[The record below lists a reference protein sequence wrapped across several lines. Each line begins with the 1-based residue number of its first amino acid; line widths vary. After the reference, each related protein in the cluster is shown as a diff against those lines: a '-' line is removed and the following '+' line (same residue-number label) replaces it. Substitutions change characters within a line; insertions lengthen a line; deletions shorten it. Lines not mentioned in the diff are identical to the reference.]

1 MPESI
6 IYLLLAVCMVGIAL
20 GRLPL
25 FRMNR
30 ASIALVSATLLI
42 AFKAITLDQAAA
54 AIDLGTIV
62 LLLAMMLVVANLRL
76 AGFFSLAGARILAAA
91 RGPRQLLALVILA
104 SGFLSALFLND
115 TVCLMLTPLVGD
127 LALRSR
133 RDPLPYLIAL
143 ATAANVGSC
152 ATIVG
157 NPQNM
162 LIGAASKIPFGVF
175 FSRLGP
181 PSLLGLAVCWVT
193 IALAFPD
200 EFRKGQVLLP
210 PRAAAG
216 PMDRRLAIKSLAA
229 TLVMLALLLAGVSPA
244 LSALVAA
251 TTLLIT
257 RRIAPEKVFA
267 EVDFT
272 LLVFFASLFVVTAA
286 FGRTPLFAAV
296 LAAVRPFLEQGGTWS
311 RSALSLFTLAASNL
325 VSNVPTVMLLRP
337 LVDTMSDRTTA
348 WLLLAMASTYAG
360 NLTLLGSVANLIVAE
375 GARPLGIRLSF
386 GSYLKAGVP
395 ITLLTAFIGNA
406 WLLFVHC

>member
-6 IYLLLAVCMVGIAL
+6 VYLLLAVCMVGIAL

-42 AFKAITLDQAAA
+42 ALKVIGPAQAAA
-54 AIDLGTIV
+54 AVDLGTLV

-76 AGFFSLAGARILAAA
+76 AGFFSQAGARILAAA
-91 RGPRQLLALVILA
+91 RGPRQLLALVVLA

-162 LIGAASKIPFGVF
+162 LIGASSRIPFGVF

-181 PSLLGLAVCWVT
+181 PSLIGLAVCWATVV
-193 IALAFPD
+193 LVFPG

-210 PRAAAG
+210 PRAVSG
-216 PMDRRLAIKSLAA
+216 PMDRRLAVKSLAA
-229 TLVMLALLLAGVSPA
+229 TLIMLVLLLVGVSPA
-244 LSALVAA
+244 LSALAA
-251 TTLLIT
+251 AAVLLVT

-337 LVDTMSDRTTA
+337 LVDTMSDSRTA

-406 WLLFVHC
+406 WLLFVHY